1 MAESG
6 KTSTPL
12 EQYVLLAK
20 GTKGAAAVG
29 LVKQV
34 LEAPGVYV
42 FGELLEMPNIQELSN
57 GSNAQYYDVLNLFA
71 FGTYHDYKENVKRFP
86 ELSETALKKLKQ
98 LTVVSLAAKSKR
110 IPYTVLQEHLD
121 MVNLRELED
130 LIIECVY
137 AGIIQGKLDQSNQ
150 QLEVEYTIGRDIRP
164 EAVSDII
171 HVLQEWCDGCETVLA
186 NIEDQIN
193 KANKYR
199 ENRVKTKQ
207 KVQEEVENIK
217 KAIKATSASQ
227 EGNDVDMG
235 VDTREVDVSSLKP
248 VKKSSKMKGLRGSG
262 KFWTKSN

>member
-1 MAESG
+1 MAECV

-29 LVKQV
+29 LIKQV

-42 FGELLEMPNIQELSN
+42 FGELLEMPNIQELSD
-57 GSNAQYYDVLNLFA
+57 GASSQYLDALNLFA
-71 FGTYHDYKENVKRFP
+71 FGTYHDYKENKSRLP
-86 ELSETALKKLKQ
+86 ELSEVALKKLKQ
-98 LTVVSLAAKSKR
+98 LTVVALAAKTKR

-121 MVNLRELED
+121 MANLRELED
-130 LIIECVY
+130 LIIECIY
-137 AGIIQGKLDQSNQ
+137 AGILQGKLDQNNQ
-150 QLEVEYTIGRDIRP
+150 QLEVEYAIGRDIRP

-171 HVLQEWCDGCETVLA
+171 NVLQEWCDGCETVLA
-186 NIEDQIN
+186 NIEEQIT
-193 KANKYR
+193 KANKYK
-199 ENRVKTKQ
+199 EIKVKTKQ
-207 KVQEEVENIK
+207 KIQDEVENIK
-217 KAIKATSASQ
+217 KAIKATSSSQ
-227 EGNDVDMG
+227 EGNDTDMG